1 MDVGDWLRSL
11 GLGEYEAVFL
21 ENKIDAEVLADLTDG
36 DLEKLGVPMGHRK
49 RLLKAIA
56 SLNAIETPAK
66 ATSPTPTPPTQ
77 DVAERRQLTVMFC
90 DLVGSTAMSARLDP
104 EDMRGVIGAYHRC
117 CAAQIERN
125 GGFVAKYMG
134 DGVLAYFGYPQ
145 AHEHDAERAVQAGLA
160 IVEAAPKLVTAAGSP
175 LHVRVGIAT
184 GLVVVGDLV
193 GSGEAQERGV
203 VGDTPN
209 LAARLQGIAEPDMVV
224 IAEGTRKLLGNLFEL
239 QDLGA
244 KDLKG
249 VALRARA
256 WAALRPGSAES
267 RFEALHA
274 GGLTALVG
282 REEEVDLL
290 LRRWS
295 KAKTGEGQLV
305 LLSGEPGIGKSRLA
319 AALLERLAGEPHT
332 RLRYFCSPQH
342 TDTALY
348 PIIGQMERAAG
359 LAHDYA
365 PRGRLDKL
373 DAVLARTSTS
383 IEDAALFAEMLSL
396 PNDGRYRALDMTG
409 PQRRQRTLEALVSQ
423 MAALTR
429 ESPVLMI
436 FEDAHWAD
444 PTSLEVFGRTV
455 DRIAGL
461 RTLLIVTFRP
471 EFEAPW
477 IGRPHVTV
485 LTLNRLARREIDA
498 MIDRVAGNKLL
509 AASLRHD
516 IVERADGIPLFVEE
530 MTKAVLEAEDES
542 EARRTVAAVP
552 SPALSVPPSLHAS
565 LMARLDRLGP
575 AKELAQIGAA
585 IGREFSHSLL
595 SAVARKPEGDLRSAL
610 DRLIAAGLLFRQGAS
625 PHATYLFKH
634 ALVQDAAYG
643 TLLREQRRGLHAR
656 IVETIESQFAEIAES
671 QPELLAR
678 HCTEAG
684 LIEKASGLW
693 GKAGQRSL
701 ERSAL
706 VEAAAQL
713 TRALD
718 QIATLPATTAL
729 RREEIKLQ
737 VALITPLMHVKG
749 YGAPETKAAAQR
761 ARLLIEQ
768 AEALGE
774 PPEDPLLLFSVLY
787 GFWTANYVAFNG
799 DAMLALAAQ
808 FLALAEQQGATVP
821 LLVGHRLMGN
831 SLLLTGAF
839 AESRAHY
846 DRAIALYDPAEHRRQ
861 ATHFGQDVGV
871 TSLTYRSLAL
881 WLLGYP
887 EAALADTDN
896 ALKTARGMG
905 QAAALLFAL
914 GHVPFTHMHCGNYAA
929 ANAQVAELIAV
940 AEEKGALFW
949 KAFGM
954 LHQGGLFALTGKA
967 TDAVHMITAGLA
979 IWQSTGTIMWIP
991 LYLSTLTRAYAEL
1004 GQFAEAW
1011 RCVRQALT
1019 AVETTKERWY
1029 EADVHRTAGEIALM
1043 SPAPDETK
1051 AEAFFERALSVA
1063 RAQQAKSWELRAA
1076 TSLARLWR
1084 DQGKRDPARDL
1095 LAPVYGW
1102 FTEGFD
1108 SLDLKEAKALLDALA

>member
-11 GLGEYEAVFL
+11 GLGEYEAVLL

-249 VALRARA
+249 VALRTRA

-396 PNDGRYRALDMTG
+396 PNDGRYPALDMTG

>member
-175 LHVRVGIAT
+175 LHARVGIAT

-249 VALRARA
+249 VALRTRA

-396 PNDGRYRALDMTG
+396 PNDGRYPALDMTG